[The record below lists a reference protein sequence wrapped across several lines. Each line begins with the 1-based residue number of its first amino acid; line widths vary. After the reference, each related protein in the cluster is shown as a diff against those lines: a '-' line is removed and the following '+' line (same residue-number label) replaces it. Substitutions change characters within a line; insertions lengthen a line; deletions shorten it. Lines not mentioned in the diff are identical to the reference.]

1 MPDKRSAAIASRHL
15 LRQRTGRAHALLAGR
30 GAAALQAALAALDV
44 HDRPVLIPA
53 NTCYIVL
60 WAVLQSGC
68 QPVLVDVDP
77 LTANI
82 TAETLDR
89 CGVTQPA
96 VVIPA
101 HMYGLPAP
109 MSAITAWARA
119 RGAFVIEDAALA
131 LGTSAD
137 GKPAGAWGDAS
148 IFSFGQGKTA
158 DVGLG
163 GALLTDDTRLAAEI
177 ERAFAAMPLWSKA
190 LQALNRQWLEIYWA
204 LHQFDGDNSRLA
216 ELYPALFDIY
226 GQITRCRAADWRAL
240 APALD
245 RLDEN
250 LAHRRALAEFYDEQL
265 AGLPVRSLSRPEDT
279 SLWRYPLLVPA
290 EHRNVLLER
299 LWEAGIFEAT
309 RWYPS
314 LQPMLRALAPGSPT
328 TPTPAADALAQQIVN
343 LPLAP
348 ETTPEQ
354 AREVVRVIV
363 EYFEAL

>member
-1 MPDKRSAAIASRHL
+1 MPDKRSAAVASRHL
-15 LRQRTGRAHALLAGR
+15 LRQRTRRAHAVLAGR
-30 GAAALQAALAALDV
+30 GAAALQAALTVLDV
-44 HDRPVLIPA
+44 RSRPVLIPA
-53 NTCYIVL
+53 NSCYIVL
-60 WAVLQSGC
+60 WAVLQRGC

-77 LTANI
+77 LTANV
-82 TAETLDR
+82 TPETLAR

-96 VVIPA
+96 VIIPA

-131 LGTSAD
+131 LGTLAD

-158 DVGLG
+158 DIGFG
-163 GALLTDDTRLAAEI
+163 GALLTDDARLATEI
-177 ERAFAAMPLWSKA
+177 ERALADMPLWSKA

-204 LHQFDGDNSRLA
+204 LHQFEDENNRLA
-216 ELYPALFDIY
+216 EVYPALFDVY
-226 GQITRCRAADWRAL
+226 RQITRCRAADWRAL

-250 LAHRRALAEFYDEQL
+250 LAHRHALAEFYDEQF

-279 SLWRYPLLVPA
+279 SLWRYPLLVPT
-290 EHRNVLLER
+290 EQRNELLER
-299 LWEAGIFEAT
+299 LWETGIFEAT

-314 LQPMLRALAPGSPT
+314 LQPMLRALAPGSPA
-328 TPTPAADALAQQIVN
+328 TPTPATDALAKQIVN

-348 ETTPEQ
+348 ETTREH
-354 AREVVRVIV
+354 AREILRVIV